1 MKENESNLATVTKPV
16 KDEAGAEVTATT
28 PDGFAMDV
36 EQTTVAEQ
44 PRLEAKVKEGEVLN
58 ILGMVLKNTVDKNL
72 QDPKKSKGIQKMEGI
87 LVVKAS
93 DADMLAS
100 ISFKRGDIHVQNGA
114 LDNPTVHM
122 TGSFTNLA
130 KVNTAQIGPIRAMLT
145 RKVNVKGN
153 PLKALRMSGAII
165 RKEDGS

>member
-1 MKENESNLATVTKPV
+1 MEGNESNLATVTKPV
-16 KDEAGAEVTATT
+16 EDEAGAEVTATT
-28 PDGFAMDV
+28 PDGFAIDV
-36 EQTTVAEQ
+36 EQTVAEQ
-44 PRLEAKVKEGEVLN
+44 PRLETKVKEGEVLN

-72 QDPKKSKGIQKMEGI
+72 QDPKKSKGIQRMEGT

-100 ISFKRGDIHVQNGA
+100 ISFKRGDIQVQNGA

-145 RKVNVKGN
+145 RKVTVKGN